1 MGKGLSSKV
10 FKKGDLVSSLRP
22 SSILDSGQKLGIV
35 MSQDGILVEVYW
47 ITSRDVVTRLMGRDG
62 RAYVPA
68 YELKR
73 IEDEV

>member
-10 FKKGDLVSSLRP
+10 FKKGDLVSSVRGAGWL
-22 SSILDSGQKLGIV
+22 SGRKLGIV

-62 RAYVPA
+62 RAYIPA